1 MSRIGRRPIGIPDK
15 VKMELKAGLVS
26 VSGPLGSL
34 LQTLPEGVTLEI
46 NSEGTQAVVQ
56 PPKPNRHNAGFQ
68 GLTRALVANMVEG
81 VTKGYSKGLE
91 INGVG
96 YKAEL
101 RGDTLI
107 CTLGFSHTKSLQ
119 IPNHIKAEVSKS
131 QTEIT
136 ISGIDK
142 QLVGQVAAQI
152 RSFKIPEPYKAKG
165 VKYKGE
171 VLRRKAGKAG
181 AK

>member
-1 MSRIGRRPIGIPDK
+1 MSRIGRKPIGIPDK
-15 VKMELKAGLVS
+15 VKMEVKAGLVL
-26 VSGPLGSL
+26 VTGPLGSL
-34 LQTLPEGVTLEI
+34 EQFLPEGVSVELKD
-46 NSEGTQAVVQ
+46 NVANVQA
-56 PPKPNRHNAGFQ
+56 PKRNRKNAGFQ
-68 GLTRALVANMVEG
+68 GLTRALLANMVEG

-101 RGDTLI
+101 KGDTLT
-107 CTLGFSHTKSLQ
+107 CTLGFSHTKSIK
-119 IPNHIKAEVSKS
+119 IPKFIKAEVSKS
-131 QTEIT
+131 QTEVT

-142 QLVGQVAAQI
+142 QLVGQIAAQI
-152 RSFKIPEPYKAKG
+152 RSFKVPEPYKAKG

-171 VLRRKAGKAG
+171 VLRRKVGKAG